1 MNLNAFLSR
10 NGFCSRRKAAV
21 IIKEGSVTV
30 NGRTVAEPW
39 YQVKDHDIVKAGGK
53 PVGAKR
59 HVYIVMNKP
68 KGVTSTLEDRFALK
82 KITDLIPQKFGRVY
96 PVGRLDRESR
106 GLIILTSDG
115 DLCHRLTHPRFEV
128 EKEYVV
134 MVKGKVDEPMVRKL
148 KKGVK
153 EHDEVLKVKT
163 ARVEKCSEDKSVVR
177 VVICEGKKRHL
188 RRLFTFLGLDV
199 KDLVRVRI
207 AGLRL
212 GELRDGKFIVFDKK
226 EIVSLLG
233 MKNPDEPP
241 LS

>member
-1 MNLNAFLSR
+1 
-10 NGFCSRRKAAV
+10 
-21 IIKEGSVTV
+21 
-30 NGRTVAEPW
+30 
-39 YQVKDHDIVKAGGK
+39 
-53 PVGAKR
+53 
-59 HVYIVMNKP
+59 
-68 KGVTSTLEDRFALK
+68 
-82 KITDLIPQKFGRVY
+82 
-96 PVGRLDRESR
+96 
-106 GLIILTSDG
+106 
-115 DLCHRLTHPRFEV
+115 
-128 EKEYVV
+128 
-134 MVKGKVDEPMVRKL
+134 
-148 KKGVK
+148 
-153 EHDEVLKVKT
+153 
-163 ARVEKCSEDKSVVR
+163 VEKCSEDKSVVR